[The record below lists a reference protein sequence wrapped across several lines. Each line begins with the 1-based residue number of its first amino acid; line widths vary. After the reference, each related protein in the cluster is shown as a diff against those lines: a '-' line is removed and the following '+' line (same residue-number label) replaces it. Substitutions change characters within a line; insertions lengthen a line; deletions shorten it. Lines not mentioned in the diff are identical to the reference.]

1 MGPKQLGM
9 KFLWFKN
16 TDGLYQSSQI
26 EAEVGCSK
34 SIEEIKNQLLKRG
47 YNSYG
52 KHR

>member
-26 EAEVGCSK
+26 EAEIGCSK
-34 SIEEIKNQLLKRG
+34 SIEEIKKSIIEERL
-47 YNSYG
+47 
-52 KHR
+52 